1 MKKDLSLQAERL
13 IKSLDISIE
22 NDSDESVQKVLSEE
36 THKEKR
42 IKSWKNEMSLLAK
55 RLIQNNGESTEDNF
69 DDRKLKSESVRQ
81 DLGII
86 FRKNLD

>member
-1 MKKDLSLQAERL
+1 M
-13 IKSLDISIE
+13 
-22 NDSDESVQKVLSEE
+22 
-36 THKEKR
+36 
-42 IKSWKNEMSLLAK
+42 KNEMSLQAE